1 MKPSDYET
9 DGRVIRDS
17 DDIGVDH
24 SADGADSAIDAPY

>member
-17 DDIGVDH
+17 ERSEPTERTERFGRLRR
-24 SADGADSAIDAPY
+24 